1 MKAYKT
7 EICLNK
13 LQIREIEKAMSA
25 CRFLYNFYLES
36 CNKIFN
42 QYNKYISADDFYNLI
57 RTEYINNNENFAW
70 LDDIKDF
77 SLLYN
82 IKKAENE
89 LRKFYFGERDMLSFK
104 KKVNSSIK
112 LYLDPID
119 DNMPVIIQRHRVK
132 LASLGWIRLK
142 EYGYIPEHHKI
153 INVFISKKIGKY
165 FITVITDEEAPKPH
179 EISDTPLSDEKVD
192 YLLKKLKREQ
202 RSLSRKYKALSE
214 RSETDDRPTRKNIN
228 KQIVR
233 IQKIKNKLG
242 LI

>member
-7 EICLNK
+7 EICLNEK
-13 LQIREIEKAMSA
+13 QTKEIEKAMNA

-36 CNKIFN
+36 CNKIFS

-89 LRKFYFGERDMLSFK
+89 LKKFYSGEREMLSFK
-104 KKVNSSIK
+104 KKVNGSIK

-119 DNMPVIIQRHRVK
+119 DKIPVIIQRHRIK
-132 LASLGWIRLK
+132 LSSLDWIRLK
-142 EYGYIPEHHKI
+142 EYGYIPENKKI

-165 FITVITDEEAPKPH
+165 FITVVTDEEAP
-179 EISDTPLSDEKVD
+179 ESQQSADTPITDEKVD
-192 YLLKKLKREQ
+192 RLLKKLKREQ
-202 RSLSRKYKALSE
+202 RSLSRKYKALSQ
-214 RSETDDRPTRKNIN
+214 RSEVDKRPTRKNIN
-228 KQIVR
+228 KQIIR